1 MHLGILRKI
10 SIDVFNTNISGLVV
24 LDRKLH
30 LQWLPSHTSSAS
42 SVFTVGNEVRHGV
55 LLTPR
60 CCAKITETFDTVDN
74 SLGKWQP
81 ALSSERLGTKRD
93 HFFFFFDIQSKKAR
107 KFKLSMGIQTIG
119 CSSESCSGKSNDMRY
134 IHTHSF
140 MSM

>member
-24 LDRKLH
+24 LERKLH

-42 SVFTVGNEVRHGV
+42 SVFTMGNEVRHGV

-93 HFFFFFDIQSKKAR
+93 HFFSFFFLIYRAR
-107 KFKLSMGIQTIG
+107 KQ
-119 CSSESCSGKSNDMRY
+119 ESLN
-134 IHTHSF
+134 
-140 MSM
+140 